1 MGGEVMSIGCGVSVA
16 VLDAAAAA
24 DATLEVRFAALA
36 HDLGKG
42 VTPAAHWPKHHDH
55 ERLCVPLVKAIC
67 ARWRVPAACRD
78 LALTVCQEHTLVHGV
93 ARLQAATIVRL
104 LSRMG
109 ALRRPE
115 RLDAVLLACACDARG
130 RLGFEHQAY
139 PFTGLLL
146 SPMIAALAMSLSPA
160 SVISN
165 ALRLSNTKI

>member
-1 MGGEVMSIGCGVSVA
+1 MSIGCGVSVA